1 MPFIIPWQ
9 GHKEFKI
16 LKKSTVVSASGSVG
30 KAQKLVDTKKT
41 IKGMLSQISPQE
53 RETYKQNGY
62 EVSHTLVSFGGERLY
77 QNDYLYKV
85 DDGRIFR
92 VETNHNHAEI
102 DHFTAYRLNERK
114 DLQYASSTVSST
126 DGDQGEDQP

>member
-1 MPFIIPWQ
+1 MPFIVPWQ

-16 LKKSTVVSASGSVG
+16 LKKVTKVSASGAPG
-30 KAQKLVDTKKT
+30 RGENLTDTGKT
-41 IKGMLSQISPQE
+41 IKGMLSQISPQT
-53 RETYKQNGY
+53 REIYKQDGY
-62 EVSHTLVSFGGERLY
+62 EVSHTLVSFGGERLVE
-77 QNDYLYKV
+77 NDYLYKV

-114 DLQYASSTVSST
+114 DLQYAAKSVSTT
-126 DGDQGEDQP
+126 DGN

>member
-1 MPFIIPWQ
+1 MPFIVPWQ

-16 LKKSTVVSASGSVG
+16 LKKSTRISSSGSVG
-30 KAQKLVDTKKT
+30 KAQTMEDTGKK
-41 IKGMLSQISPQE
+41 IYGMLSQISPQE
-53 RETYKQNGY
+53 RETYKQDGY
-62 EVSHTLVSFGGERLY
+62 EVSHTLVSFGGERLK
-77 QNDYLYKV
+77 QNDFLYKI

-114 DLQYASSTVSST
+114 DLQYASSTVSTT
-126 DGDQGEDQP
+126 DGD